1 MPITPDIILVL
12 AVLFLV
18 VLFFIFEWV
27 RVDMVG
33 IMVMVC
39 LPLLGLVTPQQAIS
53 GLSSNAV
60 VSIIAVII
68 IGAGLDKTGV
78 MNKLAR
84 LILRFAGRDERK
96 ITSLVAATVAGI
108 SGFMQN
114 IGAAALLCL
123 LLDVFLLRP
132 EFRLRTFCCPWL
144 FVPLSVA
151 L

>member
-68 IGAGLDKTGV
+68 IGAWSDEQTSPINSQICRK
-78 MNKLAR
+78 
-84 LILRFAGRDERK
+84 GRKEDYF
-96 ITSLVAATVAGI
+96 
-108 SGFMQN
+108 SGCSNCGRN
-114 IGAAALLCL
+114 IRVYAEY
-123 LLDVFLLRP
+123 R
-132 EFRLRTFCCPWL
+132 RCC
-144 FVPLSVA
+144 SVYA
-151 L
+151 CC